1 MPRPRPNIIYNEYN
15 GLARRGEHCSPAAAT
30 PVNQPDGQTARAS
43 NARPYNRIGKLRQPH
58 DSPAGWGHP
67 ALQGNKKH
75 CPRDFTAKQKRGG
88 HCPASFFIKRRRKT
102 ERLAVSCN
110 ETEPTPLQADALP
123 SDPAGRSGIPLLYRT
138 MGMFFVPV
146 LSFDAYIVHDF
157 CRNCKGLRCTMCCK
171 IYVYFCATCPIF

>member
-1 MPRPRPNIIYNEYN
+1 MPPV
-15 GLARRGEHCSPAAAT
+15 AAT
-30 PVNQPDGQTARAS
+30 PAMQYNGQTPRDAYM
-43 NARPYNRIGKLRQPH
+43 RPLQTCRQICTTRKT
-58 DSPAGWGHP
+58 AG
-67 ALQGNKKH
+67 LGNKKH

>member
-1 MPRPRPNIIYNEYN
+1 MTARCNRTDIATQRENRTGEQCSPLQPNQQIASTARFLGGVGSPRP
-15 GLARRGEHCSPAAAT
+15 T
-30 PVNQPDGQTARAS
+30 GQQ
-43 NARPYNRIGKLRQPH
+43 K
-58 DSPAGWGHP
+58 
-67 ALQGNKKH
+67 AL
-75 CPRDFTAKQKRGG
+75 PRDFTAKQKRGG

-157 CRNCKGLRCTMCCK
+157 CRNCKRLRCTMCCK

>member
-1 MPRPRPNIIYNEYN
+1 MHGRGGACPARGFTVTTTLR
-15 GLARRGEHCSPAAAT
+15 LVRRGGIYAARCSHTGNAT
-30 PVNQPDGQTARAS
+30 QRVNATGRIYASPTNLPTNLHYPQNGRVGQYKS
-43 NARPYNRIGKLRQPH
+43 L
-58 DSPAGWGHP
+58 
-67 ALQGNKKH
+67 
-75 CPRDFTAKQKRGG
+75 PRDFMAKQKRGG

-157 CRNCKGLRCTMCCK
+157 CRNCKRLRCTMCCK

>member
-1 MPRPRPNIIYNEYN
+1 MRFCRPIKCRFLYSFKVKNKELYFLFYLQWIFVFFAK
-15 GLARRGEHCSPAAAT
+15 L
-30 PVNQPDGQTARAS
+30 QP
-43 NARPYNRIGKLRQPH
+43 P
-58 DSPAGWGHP
+58 
-67 ALQGNKKH
+67 
-75 CPRDFTAKQKRGG
+75 DFTAKQKRGG

>member
-1 MPRPRPNIIYNEYN
+1 MTHPHRWLRAAHKIAPNGAFSRYIVLSGISHGTVKTVPYKPNEGSLLSQKLTITAKFLGGVGSPRPTEQYKS
-15 GLARRGEHCSPAAAT
+15 LS
-30 PVNQPDGQTARAS
+30 
-43 NARPYNRIGKLRQPH
+43 
-58 DSPAGWGHP
+58 
-67 ALQGNKKH
+67 
-75 CPRDFTAKQKRGG
+75 RDFTAKQKRGD

-157 CRNCKGLRCTMCCK
+157 CRNCKRLRCTMCCK
-171 IYVYFCATCPIF
+171 IYVYFCATCPML

>member
-1 MPRPRPNIIYNEYN
+1 MWS
-15 GLARRGEHCSPAAAT
+15 ARRARTFYMASPFGGSCRRNRLMRGQLPDICPSSGAFRAT
-30 PVNQPDGQTARAS
+30 FPPRGR
-43 NARPYNRIGKLRQPH
+43 L
-58 DSPAGWGHP
+58 
-67 ALQGNKKH
+67 L
-75 CPRDFTAKQKRGG
+75 PRDFMAKQKRGG

-110 ETEPTPLQADALP
+110 ETEPTPLQADTLP

-157 CRNCKGLRCTMCCK
+157 CRNCKGLWCTMRCK